1 MLTVREEFGHST
13 LTHLLLLCCYIY
25 SNQVSSPHHLQL
37 VLQLVQTSTMLW
49 VSASH
54 THTHTSTHSPT
65 PLTSSL
71 SLRHVELLSYRLRIQ
86 AQLAGKPSLPTVA
99 ATHYEQC
106 PFPSTSPAH
115 WVTLGS
121 TPLPH
126 LSWSSGLC

>member
-37 VLQLVQTSTMLW
+37 VLQLVQTSTMLS

-54 THTHTSTHSPT
+54 THTPHTLTY

-71 SLRHVELLSYRLRIQ
+71 SAKARRAAELQ
-86 AQLAGKPSLPTVA
+86 AG
-99 ATHYEQC
+99 
-106 PFPSTSPAH
+106 PA
-115 WVTLGS
+115 
-121 TPLPH
+121 
-126 LSWSSGLC
+126 SW